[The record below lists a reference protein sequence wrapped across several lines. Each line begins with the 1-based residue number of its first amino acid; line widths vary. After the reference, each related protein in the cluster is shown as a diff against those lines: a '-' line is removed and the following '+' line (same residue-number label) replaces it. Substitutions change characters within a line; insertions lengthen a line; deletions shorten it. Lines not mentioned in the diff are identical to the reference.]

1 MRFHV
6 RNFRVRRFRAPSVA
20 APGGPAG
27 RDVAAGDVSA
37 AAPGLVS
44 GDLEIGHPTAESQQA
59 GLDHL
64 ARIGAEQAAAW
75 LAGQRA
81 QAGTADHAAHK

>member
-1 MRFHV
+1 MSGAS
-6 RNFRVRRFRAPSVA
+6 VRRPSPHQA
-20 APGGPAG
+20 ARPG

-37 AAPGLVS
+37 AVPGLVS